1 MDRYIEQV
9 KDIIVSQVHPD
20 QIILYGSRA
29 RGDHRE
35 DSDYD
40 LLVLKEGLVE
50 SNEVTQ
56 NLRKVLYKKGCR
68 EPMDIVVMNREKYL
82 HLIDVVGYIYKII
95 NTEGKIIYEQLY

>member
-29 RGDHRE
+29 RGDYRE

-40 LLVLKEGLVE
+40 FLVLKKGLDE
-50 SNEVTQ
+50 PKEITQ
-56 NLRKVLYKKGCR
+56 NLRKVLYKSGYR
-68 EPMDIVVMNREKYL
+68 EPMDIIVMNCEKYL
-82 HLIDVVGYIYKII
+82 HLTDVVGYVYKVIKM
-95 NTEGKIIYEQLY
+95 EGKIIYEQL